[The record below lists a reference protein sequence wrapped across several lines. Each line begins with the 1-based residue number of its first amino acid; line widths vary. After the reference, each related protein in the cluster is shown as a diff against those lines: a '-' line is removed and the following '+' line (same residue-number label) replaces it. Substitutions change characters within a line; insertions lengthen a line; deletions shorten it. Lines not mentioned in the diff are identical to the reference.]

1 MRWTQPNFAV
11 ASWAT
16 LNIWGN
22 MGCVITGVAHG
33 LSSSALFILL
43 AFISHK
49 MNIACV
55 LGDIISDNQ

>member
-1 MRWTQPNFAV
+1 MRWTQPNLKRNFAV

-33 LSSSALFILL
+33 LSSSALFIFSIIPAKLT
-43 AFISHK
+43 
-49 MNIACV
+49 
-55 LGDIISDNQ
+55 LGGL